1 MIGREP
7 IKSLA
12 GGAGVIT
19 SYLIIP
25 LEYELMPV
33 CDMKQHYTSC
43 CCPHI
48 TALLVSS
55 AGEGSNTAH
64 CTRDASWAQLSRHTI
79 TARGPRGVLL
89 SCADNQLSQITNN
102 SFASDV
108 NHTLG
113 YIVLVLVLS
122 FVRT

>member
-64 CTRDASWAQLSRHTI
+64 CTRGAGLSSVDTESPPGDH
-79 TARGPRGVLL
+79 AVSS
-89 SCADNQLSQITNN
+89 SC
-102 SFASDV
+102 
-108 NHTLG
+108 
-113 YIVLVLVLS
+113 
-122 FVRT
+122 

>member
-55 AGEGSNTAH
+55 AGEGAALHTAH
-64 CTRDASWAQLSRHTI
+64 EVLGSAQSTHNHRPGTTRCPPL
-79 TARGPRGVLL
+79 
-89 SCADNQLSQITNN
+89 ADNQLSQITNN

-113 YIVLVLVLS
+113 YIRIS
-122 FVRT
+122 ACA

>member
-48 TALLVSS
+48 TALLLLVSS
-55 AGEGSNTAH
+55 AGEGAH
-64 CTRDASWAQLSRHTI
+64 CTLHTGCWAQLSRHTVI
-79 TARGPRGVLL
+79 ARGPRGVLL
-89 SCADNQLSQITNN
+89 SCADNQLSHITNN

-113 YIVLVLVLS
+113 YIRIS
-122 FVRT
+122 ACA